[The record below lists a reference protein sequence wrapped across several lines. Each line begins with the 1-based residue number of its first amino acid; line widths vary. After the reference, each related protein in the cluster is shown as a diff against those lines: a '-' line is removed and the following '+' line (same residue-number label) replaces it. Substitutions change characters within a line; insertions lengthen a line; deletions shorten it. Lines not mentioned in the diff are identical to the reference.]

1 VQIGSVCSGRV
12 PDEGKHDVDR
22 ELEELLQELRVALP
36 GVQILFAFL
45 LAVPFQQ
52 GFERVDQLQKVVFFI
67 ALMASLAAVGFFI
80 LPTAYHRI
88 RFRDRDKERIIQ
100 TSTRA
105 AIAGIVFLA
114 VGLTASAFFVTDFL
128 FETLLASLFTAL
140 VAAGLAWLWF
150 GLPLARK
157 LGDQQSQARSR

>member
-1 VQIGSVCSGRV
+1 VADRG
-12 PDEGKHDVDR
+12 EHDVDR

-45 LAVPFQQ
+45 LAVPFQR
-52 GFERVDQLQKVVFFI
+52 GFEQVDQLEKIVFFV
-67 ALMASLAAVGFFI
+67 ALMASLAAVAFFI

-88 RFRDRDKERIIQ
+88 RFREYDKERLIQ

-114 VGLTASAFFVTDFL
+114 IGLTASAFFVTDFL
-128 FETLLASLFTAL
+128 FETLLASVFTAA
-140 VAAGLAWLWF
+140 VAAVLAWLWF
-150 GLPLARK
+150 GLPLTRK
-157 LGDQQSQARSR
+157 LMDQRSR